1 MRRKADKLDFLRIS
15 RSNVNTKSG
24 KGNAGLRQRF
34 KDEMQSYV
42 IISLYL
48 WICLSVVLLHHKS
61 LMGADGLTLLF
72 FGSAAIK
79 ALILAKFILIG
90 RVIRFEEIIKY
101 KVLWHRILWK
111 SLATLL
117 LLQIFTIFEELVT
130 GLVHGSAI
138 ADTIAELMAR
148 GWLQWVSP
156 SLVML
161 LVLIPLIA
169 FEQIDISMGKGSLRR
184 ILLSRSPR

>member
-1 MRRKADKLDFLRIS
+1 M
-15 RSNVNTKSG
+15 NTKSG

-72 FGSAAIK
+72 FSSAAIK
-79 ALILAKFILIG
+79 ALILGKFILIG